1 MATNLTPAERRAQS
15 IPIMEAIN
23 ALDQAALERLGAWA
37 AIAALSEQTKLEQ
50 VDASPSSIV
59 ITQEQFEAI
68 ATVFVLLQFEAT
80 ETEAGGSYSDEY
92 LATVRGH
99 ISDGDPVID
108 SFAVDLRGADEE
120 NAENLTDF
128 SEASLKNRGD

>member
-15 IPIMEAIN
+15 IPIMDAIN

-37 AIAALSEQTKLEQ
+37 SISALSEQTKLEQ

-80 ETEAGGSYSDEY
+80 DTEAGGSYSDEY
-92 LATVRGH
+92 LATVRGQ
-99 ISDGDPVID
+99 INDGDPVID
-108 SFAVDLRGADEE
+108 SFAVDLRGTDECS
-120 NAENLTDF
+120 AETETDV
-128 SEASLKNRGD
+128 SEGLLKDHGD